1 MHTQTLS
8 VRSCDP
14 EPEIIARAAAIVR
27 GGGLVAFPTETVYGL
42 GADALNAAAVAR
54 IFAAKGRPVY
64 DPLIVHIASPAELGR
79 VARDVPETARRLA
92 ERFWP
97 GPLTL
102 VLPRAAAVPTIVT
115 AGLDTVAVRCPDHPV
130 ARALIAA
137 GGTPIAA
144 PSANRF
150 GRTSPTTAQH
160 VLDDLNGRI
169 ELILDAGP
177 TPIGVESTVLDLTG
191 PTPTILRPGGT
202 PREALEAVLGPVAMR
217 SEPGPAAEAGLPSP
231 GLPARHYAPR
241 AELRLFLGPTAAAL
255 KAMRAEAA
263 TQIAARRRVGI
274 LVADE
279 DAAAF
284 ADLDV
289 IGETVGPADNLN
301 AVAQR
306 LFGALRALDAQGVDL
321 ILARDFSAHG
331 LGTAIRDRL
340 RRAADVTVIAS
351 TESQE

>member
-1 MHTQTLS
+1 MLRTQTLL
-8 VRSCDP
+8 VRPTDP

-27 GGGLVAFPTETVYGL
+27 SGGLVAFPTETVYGL
-42 GADALNAAAVAR
+42 GADALNEEAVAR

-64 DPLIVHIASPAELGR
+64 DPLIVHIFSPAELPR
-79 VARDVPETARRLA
+79 VARAVPETAHRLA

-102 VLPRAAAVPTIVT
+102 VLPRAPAVPTIVT

-130 ARALIAA
+130 ALALIASS
-137 GGTPIAA
+137 GTPIAA

-160 VLDDLNGRI
+160 VLDDLNGRV

-202 PREALEAVLGPVAMR
+202 PREALEAELGPVAVR
-217 SEPGPAAEAGLPSP
+217 GEQVPLSEAGMPSP
-231 GLPARHYAPR
+231 GLLSRHYAPR
-241 AELRLFLGPTAAAL
+241 AELRLFVGPTEAAL
-255 KAMRAEAA
+255 RAMRADAEEH
-263 TQIAARRRVGI
+263 IAAHRRVGI

-301 AVAQR
+301 IVAQR

-331 LGTAIRDRL
+331 LGTAVRDRL
-340 RRAADVTVIAS
+340 RRAADVTVIAAA
-351 TESQE
+351 E